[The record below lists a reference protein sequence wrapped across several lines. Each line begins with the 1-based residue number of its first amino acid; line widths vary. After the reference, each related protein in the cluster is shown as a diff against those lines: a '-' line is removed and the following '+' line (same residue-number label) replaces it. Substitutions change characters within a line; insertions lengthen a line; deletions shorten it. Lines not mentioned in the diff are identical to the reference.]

1 MANITQP
8 VMLQRTTLRSMHL
21 RHVRRLSE
29 PRWTNRSL
37 SLPPSLSHL
46 AASSGSADAEAAR
59 STSGATAPPARVTVR
74 RALPTG
80 SINANPLQ
88 LAVLQP
94 TVSQLGPDVRLARK
108 TSLVRTLS

>member
-29 PRWTNRSL
+29 PRWTSRSL
-37 SLPPSLSHL
+37 SLPQSLSHL

-59 STSGATAPPARVTVR
+59 STSGAIAPPARVTVR